1 MFRRS
6 RASELLAWLCLLQQ
20 AGISVPVG
28 VSKRILSISS
38 SAPACDLRGCSAA
51 KSAVG
56 CAHSCIAKPISA
68 SPAWLPQLR
77 GGGLDD
83 LDGDSSP
90 ADLADVDELA
100 LVKNY
105 DAAECQYVCAAFCLC
120 VLSSCARLYK
130 ADRNSYIFYT
140 LAYIYAAYSTS
151 TS

>member
-105 DAAECQYVCAAFCLC
+105 DAAECQYVCAA
-120 VLSSCARLYK
+120 VRVV
-130 ADRNSYIFYT
+130 
-140 LAYIYAAYSTS
+140 
-151 TS
+151 